1 MAIFIVARMADEE
14 TKVEV
19 AQESSEMT
27 IYVAIRE
34 VLKKASHLN
43 GLFRGV
49 NEVARAIDKG
59 DAKVCFVADNCELN
73 DYKNLI
79 KALCLEKQVPLV
91 NVTDR
96 LLLGEWAGM
105 CKIDQAGVA
114 RNVVKCSSAAVSVVD
129 EETEAWKVLSNYI
142 QKPE

>member
-1 MAIFIVARMADEE
+1 MADEE
-14 TKVEV
+14 TKVETG
-19 AQESSEMT
+19 ESAEMT
-27 IYVAIRE
+27 IFEAIRD
-34 VLKKASHLN
+34 VLKKASHHN

-79 KALCLEKQVPLV
+79 KALCTEKHVPLV

-96 LLLGEWAGM
+96 LQLGEWAGM
-105 CKIDQAGVA
+105 CKIDAAGVA
-114 RNVVKCSSAAVSVVD
+114 RNVVKCSSVAISYVD
-129 EETEAWKVLSNYI
+129 EETQAWKVLSNTLN
-142 QKPE
+142 QS

>member
-14 TKVEV
+14 TKVEI

-27 IYVAIRE
+27 IFEAIRE

-59 DAKVCFVADNCELN
+59 DAKVCFVADNCELA

-79 KALCLEKQVPLV
+79 KALCAEKEVPLV

-96 LLLGEWAGM
+96 LQLGEWAGM
-105 CKIDQAGVA
+105 CKIDQGGVA
-114 RNVVKCSSAAVSVVD
+114 RDVVKCSSVAVSSVD
-129 EETEAWKVLSNYI
+129 EETEAWKVLSNLI
-142 QKPE
+142 NKKD